1 MRTTLY
7 TEENLPRIAKYLG
20 FENEPKWLTIRFA
33 ISTSLAL
40 DEAINYD
47 DKIDFTGGK
56 VYAWDVITGKGKN
69 EFHGDQ
75 ADYHDLI
82 ALIIANA
89 EATQISGDKDL
100 ERFLES
106 HCERG
111 FNILAS
117 SWKDNSDVFEWLRQ
131 ESQY

>member
-1 MRTTLY
+1 MRTTEY
-7 TEENLPRIAKYLG
+7 TEENLPRIARYLG

-40 DEAINYD
+40 EETINCAD
-47 DKIDFTGGK
+47 NIDFTGGK
-56 VYAWDVITGKGKN
+56 IYNWDVITGKGKN

-75 ADYHDLI
+75 ADYHDLF
-82 ALIIANA
+82 ALILANNENNQVA
-89 EATQISGDKDL
+89 NNKDL
-100 ERFLES
+100 ERILEC

-117 SWKDNSDVFEWLRQ
+117 SWRDKSDVFEWLGQ
-131 ESQY
+131 EF

>member
-1 MRTTLY
+1 MRTTQY
-7 TEENLPRIAKYLG
+7 TEENIPRIARYLG
-20 FENEPKWLTIRFA
+20 FENEPKWLVIRFA

-40 DEAINYD
+40 DEAIKYD
-47 DKIDFTGGK
+47 EKIDFTGGK

-69 EFHGDQ
+69 EFHGEQ

-82 ALIIANA
+82 ALIIANGDNTLIA
-89 EATQISGDKDL
+89 GDKDL
-100 ERFLES
+100 EKSLEY

-117 SWKDNSDVFEWLRQ
+117 SWKDKSDVFEWMYQ
-131 ESQY
+131 EY

>member
-33 ISTSLAL
+33 ISTSLSL
-40 DEAINYD
+40 DEAINYN

-69 EFHGDQ
+69 EFHGEQ

-82 ALIIANA
+82 ALIIANS
-89 EATQISGDKDL
+89 ENIQIAGGKDFEKSL
-100 ERFLES
+100 EF

-111 FNILAS
+111 FRMLAS
-117 SWKDNSDVFEWLRQ
+117 SWKDKSDVFEWIGQ
-131 ESQY
+131 EFL

>member
-1 MRTTLY
+1 MRTTAY
-7 TEENLPRIAKYLG
+7 TEDHLPCIAKYLG

-33 ISTSLAL
+33 ISISLAL
-40 DEAINYD
+40 YETINCND
-47 DKIDFTGGK
+47 NIDFSGGK
-56 VYAWDVITGKGKN
+56 IYNWDVITGKGKN

-75 ADYHDLI
+75 ADYHDLF
-82 ALIIANA
+82 ALIIANN
-89 EATQISGDKDL
+89 QNLQVINDKDL
-100 ERFLES
+100 EKSLEC

-131 ESQY
+131 EFL

>member
-7 TEENLPRIAKYLG
+7 SEENLHRIAKYLG

-40 DEAINYD
+40 DEAIKHN

-69 EFHGDQ
+69 EFHGEQ

-82 ALIIANA
+82 ALIVANSDT
-89 EATQISGDKDL
+89 TQMTGDKDL
-100 ERFLES
+100 EKALEY

-117 SWKDNSDVFEWLRQ
+117 SWKDKSDVFEWLGQ
-131 ESQY
+131 EFN